1 MKSACAAKKRFGFK
15 SLFEHDDY
23 AVQLSSHDRQ
33 FAYPRAIILLTTIK
47 VVVAGENDLS
57 VVWSANRGHPVP
69 QNSTLLLTR
78 EEGLVLLNSDGIK
91 IWSTNTSS
99 VAGANIS
106 SSGNLILFN
115 NEGIPVW
122 QSFDHPTDTLLVD
135 QKLKEGQRLTASSS
149 PSNWS
154 QGQYYATISS
164 TLGFAAY
171 TEVDQEFSQ
180 VGLLVKLGTRAQ
192 WNYGEYN
199 VIPSSEGVIVFLKLN
214 NKGRLKIYQHDND
227 RGLVELLD
235 MVGEDLGE
243 CQYPRSCGEYGV
255 CREGQ
260 CSCPISLDKDQ
271 YFRSVQSQL
280 PSLGCSR
287 ITPLSCQ
294 QSLNQHQLV
303 EIENVTFFNV
313 IDLGA
318 AFPNI
323 KDIDQCKQ
331 ACLQNCSCGAA
342 FFSYQNITDDG
353 YCFLP
358 DKILSIRESTFPRT
372 DFAYRTN
379 IKVQIPNGV
388 PELAPLSPPS
398 VKKSN
403 NTATI
408 AGSCT
413 GAFVILCFIVLI
425 LSWIRRRNNIDHDE
439 ECIGQIPGLPM
450 RFSYEELRLAT
461 EEFKEKIG
469 GGGSGTVFKGRLGD
483 GTDIAVK
490 RLDNLSNRTKEFLA
504 EVQSIGSIHHFNLVK
519 LIGFCAEKNCRLLV
533 YEFMKNGSLDNWIF
547 YTGKRSS
554 SHHLN
559 WQTRKEIVLDIV
571 KGLTYLHE
579 ECHQKIVHLD
589 IKPHNILLDENFN
602 AKVSD
607 FGLCK
612 FMERDESQ
620 IQTTMRGT
628 PGYIAPEWQ
637 LLRITIKVDIYSFG
651 IVLLEIVCGRRNF
664 DGTRS
669 ESTAHLL
676 KLLQEKAIENK
687 LLELIE
693 NYDEE
698 MMMNHKEEVLRMIK
712 IAAWCLQ
719 DDHTRRP
726 SMSIILKV
734 LEGVMEVEEENINYY
749 FTHALSHPVLVPPA
763 VVSEPPQA
771 SVLSNP
777 R

>member
-1 MKSACAAKKRFGFK
+1 MTYSILSLFLSSLFALYYAQLNLTNPRGSPSLFYLNSTVQSITWLNDYLSVRYQGSDGSKTSTVLLRQTSEK
-15 SLFEHDDY
+15 SL
-23 AVQLSSHDRQ
+23 AVMCGFYCIDTCNYYLFS
-33 FAYPRAIILLTTIK
+33 

-57 VVWSANRGHPVP
+57 VVWSPNRGHPVP
-69 QNSTLLLTR
+69 QNSTLQLTR

-99 VAGANIS
+99 VAGVNIS

-115 NEGIPVW
+115 NEGSPVW

-154 QGQYYATISS
+154 QGQYYATITSA
-164 TLGFAAY
+164 LGFAAY
-171 TEVDQEFSQ
+171 TEVDQGLPLMYYQLLPTQNMGIFAEFSQ

-199 VIPSSEGVIVFLKLN
+199 VIPSSDGVIVFLKLD

-271 YFRSVQSQL
+271 YFRSVLSQL

-372 DFAYRTN
+372 DFAYRTY

-408 AGSCT
+408 AGSSA
-413 GAFVILCFIVLI
+413 GAFVILCFIILI

-469 GGGSGTVFKGRLGD
+469 GGGGRLGD

-504 EVQSIGSIHHFNLVK
+504 EVQSIGSVHHFNLVK

-547 YTGKRSS
+547 YT
-554 SHHLN
+554 
-559 WQTRKEIVLDIV
+559 
-571 KGLTYLHE
+571 
-579 ECHQKIVHLD
+579 
-589 IKPHNILLDENFN
+589 
-602 AKVSD
+602 
-607 FGLCK
+607 
-612 FMERDESQ
+612 
-620 IQTTMRGT
+620 
-628 PGYIAPEWQ
+628 
-637 LLRITIKVDIYSFG
+637 
-651 IVLLEIVCGRRNF
+651 VCGRRNF

-669 ESTAHLL
+669 ESSAHLL
-676 KLLQEKAIENK
+676 KLLQEKATENK
-687 LLELIE
+687 LLDLIE

-734 LEGVMEVEEENINYY
+734 LEGVMEVEEANINYY